1 MTASEPIRFS
11 FSEKEKLRKRKTAQ
25 GVPPRPAHAP
35 RDPPGNGQAGS
46 GSRQRCC
53 AQRRK
58 FPYSGQD
65 VFVRRAARCD
75 SAFTFPSKG
84 KPKWMFAAE
93 RLTVRALTCL
103 RCAACTDPSP
113 APAKKKRTI
122 TPHITYNQPTS
133 RQMKCIF
140 FLNTIKS
147 GEKLLIFFRK
157 SIMIAYVGNN
167 KSMRGKKR
175 RRHI

>member
-1 MTASEPIRFS
+1 MS
-11 FSEKEKLRKRKTAQ
+11 
-25 GVPPRPAHAP
+25 
-35 RDPPGNGQAGS
+35 PPGKRRHNELNAAPPPENPRGTGKPGAVTDRGEVHS
-46 GSRQRCC
+46 GESFRVRVKAVRQL
-53 AQRRK
+53 
-58 FPYSGQD
+58 P
-65 VFVRRAARCD
+65 ARHD
-75 SAFTFPSKG
+75 FAFGFPSEG

-93 RLTVRALTCL
+93 RLTVRALTCP

>member
-1 MTASEPIRFS
+1 MS
-11 FSEKEKLRKRKTAQ
+11 
-25 GVPPRPAHAP
+25 
-35 RDPPGNGQAGS
+35 PPGKRRHNELNAAPPPETPRRTGKPGETNNRDVVHS
-46 GSRQRCC
+46 GESFRIRGKKCLF
-53 AQRRK
+53 A
-58 FPYSGQD
+58 S
-65 VFVRRAARCD
+65 RAARSD
-75 SAFTFPSKG
+75 LAFPSEG
-84 KPKWMFAAE
+84 KPKKVFAAGC
-93 RLTVRALTCL
+93 LTVRALTCL

>member
-1 MTASEPIRFS
+1 MRFIVSPPGKRRHNELNAAPPPETPRRTGKPGETNNRDVVHSRESFLIRGKTCLLSEPRGMIPLCLPL
-11 FSEKEKLRKRKTAQ
+11 E
-25 GVPPRPAHAP
+25 
-35 RDPPGNGQAGS
+35 
-46 GSRQRCC
+46 
-53 AQRRK
+53 
-58 FPYSGQD
+58 
-65 VFVRRAARCD
+65 
-75 SAFTFPSKG
+75 G
-84 KPKWMFAAE
+84 KAIQFAAE

-113 APAKKKRTI
+113 APANKKRTI

-167 KSMRGKKR
+167 ESMRGKKR